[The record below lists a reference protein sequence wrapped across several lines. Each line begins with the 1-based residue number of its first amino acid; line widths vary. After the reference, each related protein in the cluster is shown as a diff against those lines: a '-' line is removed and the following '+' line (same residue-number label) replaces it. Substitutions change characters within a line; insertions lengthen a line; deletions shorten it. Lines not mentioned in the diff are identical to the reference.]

1 MIIKSYQLE
10 KNFNNKIN
18 FYLLYGNNFGHINET
33 IKNFFEPKFSKNIYK
48 YEELEILEN
57 SNFFLQSVKN
67 KSFFENDKLIIINRA
82 SDKTLNI
89 IEELIDIN
97 SPDLKIIIKTGVLEK
112 KSKLRN
118 FFEKNK
124 DTIIIPYY
132 EDNQQTLIKIAQQF
146 FYENKIKVNHEIINH
161 IIKKVVG
168 DRGALK
174 NELEKIKIYSGKK
187 TVNLREIS
195 KIINLHENYKISELT
210 DFYLQKKNKQVI
222 NILNENNSS
231 IEDDILI
238 IKSFLFKLKR
248 LKTIKKKLELQ
259 KNLDIVLDNYKPSI
273 FWKDK
278 EILKTQI
285 KNFSTIKIKL
295 LIKKINEL
303 ELLVKKNSQISNKII
318 YNFIL
323 ETL

>member
-1 MIIKSYQLE
+1 M
-10 KNFNNKIN
+10 
-18 FYLLYGNNFGHINET
+18 
-33 IKNFFEPKFSKNIYK
+33 
-48 YEELEILEN
+48 
-57 SNFFLQSVKN
+57 
-67 KSFFENDKLIIINRA
+67 
-82 SDKTLNI
+82 
-89 IEELIDIN
+89 
-97 SPDLKIIIKTGVLEK
+97 
-112 KSKLRN
+112 
-118 FFEKNK
+118 
-124 DTIIIPYY
+124 
-132 EDNQQTLIKIAQQF
+132 
-146 FYENKIKVNHEIINH
+146 
-161 IIKKVVG
+161 
-168 DRGALK
+168 
-174 NELEKIKIYSGKK
+174 
-187 TVNLREIS
+187 
-195 KIINLHENYKISELT
+195 
-210 DFYLQKKNKQVI
+210 
-222 NILNENNSS
+222 NENNSS

-248 LKTIKKKLELQ
+248 LKTIKKQLELQ